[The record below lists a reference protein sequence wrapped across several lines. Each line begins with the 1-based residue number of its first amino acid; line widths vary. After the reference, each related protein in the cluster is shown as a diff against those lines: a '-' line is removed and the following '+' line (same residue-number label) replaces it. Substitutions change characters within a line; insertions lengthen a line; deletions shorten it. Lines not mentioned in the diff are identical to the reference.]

1 MVFAAPLFLM
11 SQTRVIRAYARANK
25 EPLIRIGMG
34 SIIAW
39 LSLRLLA
46 KTVRIDILCK
56 NVCFFI

>member
-11 SQTRVIRAYARANK
+11 SQTRVMREYARANK
-25 EPLIRIGMG
+25 EPLVRIGLG

-46 KTVRIDILCK
+46 KTVRITA
-56 NVCFFI
+56 